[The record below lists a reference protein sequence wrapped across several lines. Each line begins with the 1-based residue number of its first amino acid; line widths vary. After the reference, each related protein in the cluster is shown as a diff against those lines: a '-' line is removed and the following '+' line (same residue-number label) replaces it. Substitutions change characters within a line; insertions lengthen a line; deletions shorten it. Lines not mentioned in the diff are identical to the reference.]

1 MTDPNSLIRLNIE
14 LEGLLRILAD
24 RDNADARALLE
35 AKFAQYSDLMHLYLA
50 QETPMQSVP
59 APAIEPEQPVAPE
72 PEAVPAP
79 EPEPIYEVAPEPEV
93 IVEPEPVP
101 VQEPEPVIVPEPEP
115 EPEPE
120 PIPEP
125 EPAQPTRT
133 AVNTR
138 LLKAFTL
145 NDKFRFRR
153 ELFNGDDEDFADT
166 LSLLAHMPSYA
177 EAADYLTND
186 LLWDTRNPNVE
197 DFLAILKENM

>member
-72 PEAVPAP
+72 PEAVPATEP
-79 EPEPIYEVAPEPEV
+79 VPEPIYEVASEPEV

-101 VQEPEPVIVPEPEP
+101 VQEPIIVP

-153 ELFNGDDEDFADT
+153 ELFNGDGDDFADT

>member
-35 AKFAQYSDLMHLYLA
+35 AKLAQYSDLMHLYLA

-72 PEAVPAP
+72 PEAVPATEP
-79 EPEPIYEVAPEPEV
+79 VPEPIYEVASEPEV

-101 VQEPEPVIVPEPEP
+101 VQEPIIVP

-153 ELFNGDDEDFADT
+153 ELFNGDDDDFADT

>member
-72 PEAVPAP
+72 PEAVPATEP
-79 EPEPIYEVAPEPEV
+79 VPEPINEVASEPEV

-101 VQEPEPVIVPEPEP
+101 VQEPIIVP

-145 NDKFRFRR
+145 NDKFRFRP
-153 ELFNGDDEDFADT
+153 ELFNGDDDDFADT

>member
-50 QETPMQSVP
+50 QDTPMQSVP

-72 PEAVPAP
+72 PEAVPATEP
-79 EPEPIYEVAPEPEV
+79 VPEPIYEVAPEPEV

-101 VQEPEPVIVPEPEP
+101 MQEPIIVPES
-115 EPEPE
+115 EPE

-153 ELFNGDDEDFADT
+153 ELFNGDDDDFADT

>member
-72 PEAVPAP
+72 PEAVPATEP
-79 EPEPIYEVAPEPEV
+79 LPEPIYEVASEPEV

-101 VQEPEPVIVPEPEP
+101 VQEPIIVP

-153 ELFNGDDEDFADT
+153 ELFNGDDDDFADT

>member
-72 PEAVPAP
+72 PEAVPATEP
-79 EPEPIYEVAPEPEV
+79 VPEPIYEVASEPEV

-101 VQEPEPVIVPEPEP
+101 VQEPIIVP

-153 ELFNGDDEDFADT
+153 ELFNGDDDDFADT

-197 DFLAILKENM
+197 DFLATLKENM

>member
-72 PEAVPAP
+72 PEAVPATEP
-79 EPEPIYEVAPEPEV
+79 VPEPIYEVASEPEV

-101 VQEPEPVIVPEPEP
+101 VQEPIIVP

-153 ELFNGDDEDFADT
+153 ELFNGDDDDFADT

-197 DFLAILKENM
+197 EFLAILKENM

>member
-50 QETPMQSVP
+50 QETPLQSVT
-59 APAIEPEQPVAPE
+59 APAIEPEQPVAPD

-79 EPEPIYEVAPEPEV
+79 EPEPIYEVASEPEV

-101 VQEPEPVIVPEPEP
+101 VQEPIIVPEPEP
-115 EPEPE
+115 EPV

-153 ELFNGDDEDFADT
+153 ELFNGDDDDFADT

>member
-72 PEAVPAP
+72 PEAVPATEP
-79 EPEPIYEVAPEPEV
+79 VPEPIYEVASEPEV

-101 VQEPEPVIVPEPEP
+101 VQEPIIVP

-133 AVNTR
+133 AVTTR

-153 ELFNGDDEDFADT
+153 ELFNGDDDDFADT

>member
-72 PEAVPAP
+72 PEP
-79 EPEPIYEVAPEPEV
+79 EPEPELIYEVAPEPEV

-101 VQEPEPVIVPEPEP
+101 VQEPIIVPEPEP
-115 EPEPE
+115 EP
-120 PIPEP
+120 IPKP

>member
-1 MTDPNSLIRLNIE
+1 MTDPNPLIRLNIE

-72 PEAVPAP
+72 PEAVPATEP
-79 EPEPIYEVAPEPEV
+79 VPEPIYEVASEPEV

-101 VQEPEPVIVPEPEP
+101 VQEPIIVP

-153 ELFNGDDEDFADT
+153 ELFNGDDDDFADT

>member
-72 PEAVPAP
+72 PEAVPATEP
-79 EPEPIYEVAPEPEV
+79 VPEPIYEVASEPEV

-101 VQEPEPVIVPEPEP
+101 VQEPIIVP

-138 LLKAFTL
+138 LLNAFTL
-145 NDKFRFRR
+145 NDRFRFRR
-153 ELFNGDDEDFADT
+153 ELFNGDDDDFADT

>member
-35 AKFAQYSDLMHLYLA
+35 AKFAQYSDLLHLYLA

-72 PEAVPAP
+72 PEAVPATEP
-79 EPEPIYEVAPEPEV
+79 VPEPIYEVASEPEV

-101 VQEPEPVIVPEPEP
+101 VQAPIIVPA
-115 EPEPE
+115 PEPE

-153 ELFNGDDEDFADT
+153 ELFNGDDDDFADT

>member
-1 MTDPNSLIRLNIE
+1 M
-14 LEGLLRILAD
+14 
-24 RDNADARALLE
+24 
-35 AKFAQYSDLMHLYLA
+35 
-50 QETPMQSVP
+50 
-59 APAIEPEQPVAPE
+59 
-72 PEAVPAP
+72 
-79 EPEPIYEVAPEPEV
+79 PEPIYEVASEPEV

-101 VQEPEPVIVPEPEP
+101 VQEPIIVP

-153 ELFNGDDEDFADT
+153 ELFNGDDDDFADT

>member
-72 PEAVPAP
+72 PEP
-79 EPEPIYEVAPEPEV
+79 EPEPELIYEVAPESEV

-101 VQEPEPVIVPEPEP
+101 VQEPIIVPEPEP
-115 EPEPE
+115 EP
-120 PIPEP
+120 IPKP

>member
-14 LEGLLRILAD
+14 LEGLLRILAA

-72 PEAVPAP
+72 PEAVPATEP
-79 EPEPIYEVAPEPEV
+79 VPEPIYEVASEPEV

-101 VQEPEPVIVPEPEP
+101 VQEPIIVP

-153 ELFNGDDEDFADT
+153 ELFNGDDDDFADT

>member
-72 PEAVPAP
+72 PEAVPATEP
-79 EPEPIYEVAPEPEV
+79 VPEPIYEVASEPEV

-101 VQEPEPVIVPEPEP
+101 VQ
-115 EPEPE
+115 E

-153 ELFNGDDEDFADT
+153 ELFNGDDDDFADT

>member
-72 PEAVPAP
+72 PEAVPATEP
-79 EPEPIYEVAPEPEV
+79 VPEPIYEVASEPEV

-101 VQEPEPVIVPEPEP
+101 VQEPIIVP

-145 NDKFRFRR
+145 NVKFRFRR
-153 ELFNGDDEDFADT
+153 ELFNGDDDDFADT

>member
-72 PEAVPAP
+72 PEAVPATEP
-79 EPEPIYEVAPEPEV
+79 VPEPIYEVASEPEV

-101 VQEPEPVIVPEPEP
+101 VQEPIIVPEPEL
-115 EPEPE
+115 E

-153 ELFNGDDEDFADT
+153 ELFNGDDDDFADT

>member
-72 PEAVPAP
+72 PEAVPATEP
-79 EPEPIYEVAPEPEV
+79 VPEPIYEVASEPEV

-101 VQEPEPVIVPEPEP
+101 VQEPIIVP

-153 ELFNGDDEDFADT
+153 ELFNGDDDDFADT

>member
-35 AKFAQYSDLMHLYLA
+35 AKFAQYSDLMHLYLT
-50 QETPMQSVP
+50 QETPMQSVT

-101 VQEPEPVIVPEPEP
+101 VQEPEPIIVP

-153 ELFNGDDEDFADT
+153 ELFNGDDDDFADT

>member
-72 PEAVPAP
+72 PEAVPATEP
-79 EPEPIYEVAPEPEV
+79 VPEPIYEVASEPEV

-101 VQEPEPVIVPEPEP
+101 VQGPIIVP

-153 ELFNGDDEDFADT
+153 ELFNGDDDDFADT

>member
-72 PEAVPAP
+72 PEAVPAT
-79 EPEPIYEVAPEPEV
+79 EPVPAPIYEVASEPEV

-101 VQEPEPVIVPEPEP
+101 VQEPIIVP

-153 ELFNGDDEDFADT
+153 ELFNGDDDDFADT

>member
-50 QETPMQSVP
+50 QDTPMQSVP
-59 APAIEPEQPVAPE
+59 APAIEPEQPVAPV
-72 PEAVPAP
+72 PEAVPATEP
-79 EPEPIYEVAPEPEV
+79 VPEPIYEVAPEPEV

-101 VQEPEPVIVPEPEP
+101 MQEPIIVPES
-115 EPEPE
+115 EPE

-153 ELFNGDDEDFADT
+153 ELFNGDDDDFADT

>member
-72 PEAVPAP
+72 PEAVPATEP
-79 EPEPIYEVAPEPEV
+79 VPEPIYEVASEPEV

-101 VQEPEPVIVPEPEP
+101 VQEPIIVP

-153 ELFNGDDEDFADT
+153 ELFNGDDDDFADT

-177 EAADYLTND
+177 EAADYLTID

>member
-72 PEAVPAP
+72 PEAVPATEP
-79 EPEPIYEVAPEPEV
+79 VPEPIYEVASEPEV

-101 VQEPEPVIVPEPEP
+101 VQEPIIVP

-153 ELFNGDDEDFADT
+153 ELFNGDDDDFADT

-186 LLWDTRNPNVE
+186 LLWDTRNPDVE

>member
-35 AKFAQYSDLMHLYLA
+35 AKFSQYSDLMHLYLA
-50 QETPMQSVP
+50 QETPMQSVT
-59 APAIEPEQPVAPE
+59 APAIEPEQPVTPEAE
-72 PEAVPAP
+72 PEAAPAP
-79 EPEPIYEVAPEPEV
+79 EPEPIYEVASEPEV
-93 IVEPEPVP
+93 IVEPVP
-101 VQEPEPVIVPEPEP
+101 VPEPIIVP

>member
-72 PEAVPAP
+72 PEAVPATEP
-79 EPEPIYEVAPEPEV
+79 VPEPIYEVALEPEV

-101 VQEPEPVIVPEPEP
+101 VQEPIIVP

-153 ELFNGDDEDFADT
+153 ELFNGDDDDFADT

>member
-35 AKFAQYSDLMHLYLA
+35 AKFAQYSDLLHLYLA

-72 PEAVPAP
+72 PEAVPATEP
-79 EPEPIYEVAPEPEV
+79 VPEPIYEVASEPEV

-101 VQEPEPVIVPEPEP
+101 VQEPIIVP

-153 ELFNGDDEDFADT
+153 ELFNGDDDDFADT

>member
-72 PEAVPAP
+72 PEAVPATEP
-79 EPEPIYEVAPEPEV
+79 VPEPIYEVASEPDV

-101 VQEPEPVIVPEPEP
+101 VQEPIIVP

-125 EPAQPTRT
+125 EPAQPPRT

-153 ELFNGDDEDFADT
+153 ELFNGDDDDFADT

>member
-50 QETPMQSVP
+50 QETPMQSGP

-72 PEAVPAP
+72 PEAVPATEP
-79 EPEPIYEVAPEPEV
+79 VPEPIYEVASEPEV

-101 VQEPEPVIVPEPEP
+101 VQEPIIVP

-125 EPAQPTRT
+125 ERAQPTRT

-153 ELFNGDDEDFADT
+153 ELFNGDDDDFADT